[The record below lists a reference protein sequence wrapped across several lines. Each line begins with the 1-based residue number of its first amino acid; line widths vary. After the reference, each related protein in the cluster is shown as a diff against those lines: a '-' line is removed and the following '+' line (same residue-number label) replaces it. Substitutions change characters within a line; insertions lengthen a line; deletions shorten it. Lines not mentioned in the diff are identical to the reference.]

1 MKHIHSIRTWPLL
14 ASLFL
19 VAVIPSNGVQA
30 QSSKTASA
38 LDKAN
43 VVAKK
48 TMVNGSEVITCD
60 LSKLKKT
67 IDLPL
72 SQLIETL
79 EIVKLDGRD
88 EALVGA
94 TNVTIS
100 EKHILVR
107 NNKSN
112 PYKLFDKKTG
122 KFLTTI
128 GSYGNGP
135 GEYLNVYDD
144 AIDEL
149 HQRIY
154 LLPWQ
159 TKKVLVY
166 DFSGKVLDPIP
177 LPAFVPKGKIH
188 IDPKTNVLSVVRLPF
203 RDDPTICWAQKTTG
217 DYAVINTFKSQAL
230 TIRPDYSN
238 EVIAG
243 NNTEGFDFYL
253 FTFYEI
259 KSDYLYHYDYQKN
272 SLLPKFTLDFGKKP
286 LKIHYYL
293 ELPHHFIGDVTV
305 ELKLTANTSTVE
317 EPKYY
322 IIDRKTLKGAYYN
335 FYNDFFG
342 NLPLSWPSF
351 SNGYYV
357 SNVDPGQLIH
367 DISGQLERKD
377 LTTKQRDYLTKLL
390 KSINENDNNYIL
402 YGKLK
407 K

>member
-1 MKHIHSIRTWPLL
+1 
-14 ASLFL
+14 
-19 VAVIPSNGVQA
+19 
-30 QSSKTASA
+30 
-38 LDKAN
+38 
-43 VVAKK
+43 
-48 TMVNGSEVITCD
+48 MVNGSEVITCD
-60 LSKLKKT
+60 LSKLKET
-67 IDLPL
+67 VDLPL
-72 SQLIETL
+72 SELIETL

-100 EKHILVR
+100 ENHILVR

-112 PYKLFDKKTG
+112 PYKLFDRKTG
-122 KFLTTI
+122 KFLATI

-144 AIDEL
+144 AIDEQ
-149 HQRIY
+149 HQRVY

-166 DFSGKVLDPIP
+166 DFNGKILNPIP
-177 LPAFVPKGKIH
+177 LPAFVPKGRIH
-188 IDPKTNVLSVVRLPF
+188 INPKTNVLSVVRLPF
-203 RDDPTICWAQKTTG
+203 RDNPTICWAQKTTG

-230 TIRPDYSN
+230 TLRPDYSN
-238 EVIAG
+238 EVLSG
-243 NNTEGFDFYL
+243 KNTEGFDFYL
-253 FTFYEI
+253 STFYELRPD
-259 KSDYLYHYDYQKN
+259 SLYHYDDQKN

-293 ELPHHFIGDVTV
+293 ELPHHFIGNVTV

-335 FYNDFFG
+335 FYNDFLG

-367 DISGQLERKD
+367 NITKQLESKD